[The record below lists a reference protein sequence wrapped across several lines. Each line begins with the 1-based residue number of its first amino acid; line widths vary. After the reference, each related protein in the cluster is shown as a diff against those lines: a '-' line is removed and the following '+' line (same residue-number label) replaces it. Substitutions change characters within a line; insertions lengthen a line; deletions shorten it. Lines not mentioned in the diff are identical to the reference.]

1 MFYSVVGAVNI
12 DVSQVIGLCVLVVSV
27 LSWFVN
33 IIQGNTP
40 DGVPRKKPQK
50 PNPPAARSEIEV
62 LLEQITGDKQK
73 QGRREQQSQVPR
85 PPRPQ
90 QERPKNVGRSTS
102 PRTGMQPAKPV
113 VKQSA
118 RVAETHLAS
127 SNLGNEVRSHHL
139 GNRVEAAVQ
148 QEITAA
154 VQHDLGNRIAAA
166 RPPQE
171 QSVHPLVKVLRDP
184 NGIRQAILLN
194 EILQRPKAKRHV

>member
-1 MFYSVVGAVNI
+1 MFYSVLSAVNI
-12 DVSQVIGLCVLVVSV
+12 DVSQVIGLCVFVVSV

-33 IIQGNTP
+33 IVKGNAP
-40 DGVPRKKPQK
+40 DGTPRPTPQK
-50 PNPPAARSEIEV
+50 PKPRPARSEIEA
-62 LLEQITGDKQK
+62 LLEQINGDKQK
-73 QGRREQQSQVPR
+73 QGRREQQAQVPR

-90 QERPKNVGRSTS
+90 QERPKNTGRSTS
-102 PRTGMQPAKPV
+102 PRPGMQPAKQV
-113 VKQSA
+113 A
-118 RVAETHLAS
+118 RISETHLAA
-127 SNLGNEVRSHHL
+127 SNLGSEVRSHHI

-166 RPPQE
+166 KPPQE

-194 EILQRPKAKRHV
+194 EILQRPKAKRNV